1 MFSFPQHTI
10 LLRNQS
16 ITLPIQTNKSILY
29 LQNEFGVTIL
39 ENNLKTETKET
50 KTITENTQT
59 KTKKVEEVKKIKQKT
74 ENIDKKENI
83 KKENKATEKDNNNFF
98 SIKDKRINLTVT
110 KENFWIWV
118 SGLILVSFLIISPLL
133 FEVYR
138 SKKNKKQ
145 K

>member
-1 MFSFPQHTI
+1 MLFSFSLETF
-10 LLRNQS
+10 S
-16 ITLPIQTNKSILY
+16 S
-29 LQNEFGVTIL
+29 LQKVD
-39 ENNLKTETKET
+39 
-50 KTITENTQT
+50 
-59 KTKKVEEVKKIKQKT
+59 TKKVEEVKKIKQKT